1 MSTPKQQAQDEDKP
15 DEPEMNELDKVAT
28 KLDWLTMPRAFDRDD
43 LVQQVAETLTG
54 RAPRSVLLVVA
65 ECTPEQLSLIER
77 QDAALLWAFQQ
88 LKVEEPSRHLGLL
101 ILRKVAQNS
110 WKTTSE
116 LFEPAAIEELDRL
129 HRRFAT
135 YSAFPGRTLRFL
147 QNLRRDHNTAP
158 TSGAGIQNTDSSG
171 RGQAPQNSKLAG
183 LSVVLARSV
192 VPPILNFAAPDP
204 GQMLITPRAVVAAF
218 ARETGLPLW
227 LLDDALPLDLSAT
240 RDWFAERVIGQ
251 PEAVSLVVD
260 LLATVKAGLS
270 REHKPLASFL
280 FLGPTGVGKTEM
292 AKSLAEFLFGASAGH
307 DSRLIRID
315 MSEFSDPL
323 AVQRLIG
330 GSAESEGILTARV
343 REQPFAVVLL
353 DEFEKAYPAL
363 FDLLLQVLGEGRLT
377 DGAGRLADFRN
388 CVVIMTSN
396 LGARTF
402 QKGSVGF
409 AAHGVDRQRSA
420 EHFVKAVR
428 EFVRPELFN
437 RIDCIVPFGPLDE
450 VTTRQIVARQFDL
463 VRERDGVKF
472 RRITLDVAEED
483 FAVVAE
489 RRRSAQAD
497 HRAPRGARAGRDD
510 SRSIPRAA

>member
-1 MSTPKQQAQDEDKP
+1 MIA
-15 DEPEMNELDKVAT
+15 
-28 KLDWLTMPRAFDRDD
+28 
-43 LVQQVAETLTG
+43 
-54 RAPRSVLLVVA
+54 
-65 ECTPEQLSLIER
+65 
-77 QDAALLWAFQQ
+77 
-88 LKVEEPSRHLGLL
+88 
-101 ILRKVAQNS
+101 
-110 WKTTSE
+110 
-116 LFEPAAIEELDRL
+116 
-129 HRRFAT
+129 
-135 YSAFPGRTLRFL
+135 
-147 QNLRRDHNTAP
+147 
-158 TSGAGIQNTDSSG
+158 
-171 RGQAPQNSKLAG
+171 
-183 LSVVLARSV
+183 
-192 VPPILNFAAPDP
+192 
-204 GQMLITPRAVVAAF
+204 PRAVVAAF
-218 ARETGLPLW
+218 AREIGLPLW
-227 LLDDALPLDLSAT
+227 LLDDAVPLDLSAT

-330 GSAESEGILTARV
+330 GNAASEGILTARV

-353 DEFEKAYPAL
+353 DEFEKAHPAL

-396 LGARTF
+396 LGAVTF
-402 QKGSVGF
+402 QKGEVGF
-409 AAHGVDRQRSA
+409 AAQGVDRQRSA

-437 RIDCIVPFGPLDE
+437 RIDGIVPFGPLDE
-450 VTTRQIVARQFDL
+450 VTARKIVSRQFDL
-463 VRERDGVKF
+463 VRERDGLKF
-472 RRITLDVAEED
+472 RRITLDVADGVVEHLQERGFQPRYGARSLKRVLEQEVLAPLAERINGYSGDKVLRASVSITDGRLAVSVRTETDAAGRLLTSVGADVSQLETVTKLQDLRASVQRSPVVLELENEVFRLGQQENRLRKSPRVIEAEMQQLHRLSERRAMLSRLSELFDSLMQQED
-483 FAVVAE
+483 EALLSLYGTGE
-489 RRRSAQAD
+489 RRREPIGKRGGVSPM
-497 HRAPRGARAGRDD
+497 APTIECACYCAGKVSIARTLA
-510 SRSIPRAA
+510 